1 MPLSPSV
8 HSGRASTSH
17 RREAD
22 GREIEVKRILRVLNV
37 EDNPGDSELV
47 HTRLTEEGIACDFVR
62 VETKEEF
69 AAAIK
74 QGGFD
79 LILADYSLPSFDGLS
94 ALKMAKTRCP
104 EIPFIFV
111 SGAIGEEFA
120 IETLKRGATDYV
132 LKDRLSRLAA
142 AINRAL
148 LEVEGQTKRRQAE
161 KELEAYQKHLEELV
175 SERTTDLNK
184 ANKQLHRELSERKK
198 AEETLYRRE
207 REFKALVENAP
218 DIVQRFDKELRH
230 LYINP
235 AVERVTGVSP
245 QAFVGKTYRELGF
258 PKNFLSIWERALQKV
273 FERGRES
280 VIEFE
285 MPTTHG
291 GGYIEARLVPE
302 LSKDGS
308 LESVLAI
315 SRDITD
321 RKKLEE
327 QLRTASITDELTG
340 LLNRRGF
347 LIFAQK
353 HFEVAKRNKRPFS
366 ILYLDLNEMKK
377 INDEFGHKEGDQ
389 ALIDISNILK
399 KSFRASD
406 IIARIGGD
414 EFTVLISEPPRSE
427 LERTVAQHIQDNL
440 RVHNEQTEKGYKLSG
455 SMGMVHYDPE
465 HPSSVEELLARADEL
480 MYEHK
485 QHRELKSETI
495 PSSKGGKKEERAYDR
510 YETEDKCLAELVVSG
525 SAMIKNISFGGISL
539 RTPQRLPKNTIY
551 KIKILRNNHAALSL
565 KGLVIWSSLTE
576 KGFEKDDAK
585 PYYEAG
591 LRFIDLNDS
600 LTSSLENMINVFANT
615 GENRPS

>member
-1 MPLSPSV
+1 
-8 HSGRASTSH
+8 
-17 RREAD
+17 
-22 GREIEVKRILRVLNV
+22 VKRILRVLNV

>member
-1 MPLSPSV
+1 
-8 HSGRASTSH
+8 
-17 RREAD
+17 
-22 GREIEVKRILRVLNV
+22 
-37 EDNPGDSELV
+37 
-47 HTRLTEEGIACDFVR
+47 
-62 VETKEEF
+62 
-69 AAAIK
+69 
-74 QGGFD
+74 
-79 LILADYSLPSFDGLS
+79 
-94 ALKMAKTRCP
+94 
-104 EIPFIFV
+104 
-111 SGAIGEEFA
+111 
-120 IETLKRGATDYV
+120 
-132 LKDRLSRLAA
+132 
-142 AINRAL
+142 
-148 LEVEGQTKRRQAE
+148 
-161 KELEAYQKHLEELV
+161 
-175 SERTTDLNK
+175 
-184 ANKQLHRELSERKK
+184 
-198 AEETLYRRE
+198 
-207 REFKALVENAP
+207 
-218 DIVQRFDKELRH
+218 
-230 LYINP
+230 
-235 AVERVTGVSP
+235 
-245 QAFVGKTYRELGF
+245 
-258 PKNFLSIWERALQKV
+258 
-273 FERGRES
+273 
-280 VIEFE
+280 
-285 MPTTHG
+285 
-291 GGYIEARLVPE
+291 
-302 LSKDGS
+302 
-308 LESVLAI
+308 
-315 SRDITD
+315 
-321 RKKLEE
+321 
-327 QLRTASITDELTG
+327 
-340 LLNRRGF
+340 
-347 LIFAQK
+347 
-353 HFEVAKRNKRPFS
+353 
-366 ILYLDLNEMKK
+366 MKK

-399 KSFRASD
+399 KSFRGSD

-414 EFTVLISEPPRSE
+414 EFTVLISEPARFDFE
-427 LERTVAQHIQDNL
+427 KTIAQHIQENL

>member
-1 MPLSPSV
+1 M
-8 HSGRASTSH
+8 
-17 RREAD
+17 
-22 GREIEVKRILRVLNV
+22 LNV

>member
-1 MPLSPSV
+1 MF
-8 HSGRASTSH
+8 T
-17 RREAD
+17 E
-22 GREIEVKRILRVLNV
+22 GREIEVNRILRVLNV
-37 EDNPGDSELV
+37 EDNQGDSEII
-47 HTRLTEEGIACDFVR
+47 HTRLAEESIECDLVR
-62 VETKEEF
+62 VETKEDF
-69 AAAIK
+69 ASAIK
-74 QGGFD
+74 KGGFD

-94 ALKMAKTRCP
+94 ALKMAKERCP

-132 LKDRLSRLAA
+132 LKDRLSRLPA

-161 KELEAYQKHLEELV
+161 KELEAHQKRLEELV
-175 SERTTDLNK
+175 RERTTDLNK
-184 ANKQLHRELSERKK
+184 ANTQLHRELAERRR
-198 AEETLYRRE
+198 AEEALYQRE
-207 REFKALVENAP
+207 REFKALIENTP
-218 DIVQRFDKELRH
+218 DIVQRFDRELRH
-230 LYINP
+230 LYVNP
-235 AVERVTGVSP
+235 AVERVTGMPP

-258 PKNFLSIWERALQKV
+258 PKHFVSIWERALQKV

-285 MPTTHG
+285 MPISHGGG

-327 QLRTASITDELTG
+327 KLRTASITDELTG

-353 HFEVAKRNKRPFS
+353 HFEVAKRSKRPFS

-399 KSFRASD
+399 KSFRGSD

-414 EFTVLISEPPRSE
+414 EFTVLISEPARFDFE
-427 LERTVAQHIQDNL
+427 KTIAQHIQENL

-465 HPSSVEELLARADEL
+465 QPSTVEELLARADEL

-485 QHRELKSETI
+485 QHREPNRETI
-495 PSSKGGKKEERAYDR
+495 PSSKGGKREARAYDR
-510 YETEDKCLAELVVSG
+510 YETENKCLAELVVSG
-525 SAMIKNISFGGISL
+525 NVLIKNISIGGMSV
-539 RTPQRLPKNTIY
+539 RTPQRLTKNTTYEINL
-551 KIKILRNNHAALSL
+551 LRNDNAELSL
-565 KGLVIWSSLTE
+565 KGLVVWSSLTE
-576 KGFEKDDAK
+576 KVSEKDDSE
-585 PYYEAG
+585 PFYEAG
-591 LRFIDLNDS
+591 LRFVELND
-600 LTSSLENMINVFANT
+600 TIACSLESMINVFT
-615 GENRPS
+615 DSGKNRFMG

>member
-1 MPLSPSV
+1 M
-8 HSGRASTSH
+8 
-17 RREAD
+17 
-22 GREIEVKRILRVLNV
+22 KRILRVLNV

>member
-1 MPLSPSV
+1 
-8 HSGRASTSH
+8 
-17 RREAD
+17 
-22 GREIEVKRILRVLNV
+22 VLNV